1 MNKNGVALI
10 PALIGSALLGILVL
24 AVASVTNYFSRET
37 QSLAQKLEIIHIQEA
52 LYGTLFTRDVCGCNM
67 DSAKNTVNTTPLRFD
82 STNLP
87 AAKINFNRIFASCNG
102 TAPANPI
109 LQVGAN
115 PSGVSS
121 GVRVG
126 EIALS
131 NIQATGTPGSFYGEL
146 VVTFEA
152 SSMIMGRRP
161 ALVGV
166 NFRADLT
173 NPNQAR
179 ITNCSTGDPN
189 SASTANINPAG
200 TPGSPCGAGNLGI
213 TLLQMGPTLPLQR
226 MCCTLG
232 NHYADPLQPQY
243 NGNAFNCNPY

>member
-1 MNKNGVALI
+1 MNKKGIGLI
-10 PALIGSALLGILVL
+10 PALLGTALLGVLVL
-24 AVASVTNYFSRET
+24 TVAGVTSYFSRET
-37 QSLAQKLEIIHIQEA
+37 QNLAQKLEIIHIQEA
-52 LYGTLFTRDVCGCNM
+52 LFGTLFTRDVCGCNM
-67 DSAKNTVNTTPLRFD
+67 DSSKNTTNTTPLRFD
-82 STNLP
+82 STNL
-87 AAKINFNRIFASCNG
+87 ASAKMNFNRLYASCNG

-109 LQVGAN
+109 LQVGQL

-121 GVRVG
+121 GVRVS
-126 EIALS
+126 EIALT
-131 NIQATGTPGSFYGEL
+131 NIQATGTPGAFYGEL
-146 VVTFEA
+146 IVYFDAA
-152 SSMIMGRRP
+152 SMVMGRRP

-166 NFRADLT
+166 NFRADVT

-189 SASTANINPAG
+189 SANTANSNPAG

-213 TLLQMGPTLPLQR
+213 TMLQMGPTLPLQR

-243 NGNAFNCNPY
+243 NGNAFNCVPY